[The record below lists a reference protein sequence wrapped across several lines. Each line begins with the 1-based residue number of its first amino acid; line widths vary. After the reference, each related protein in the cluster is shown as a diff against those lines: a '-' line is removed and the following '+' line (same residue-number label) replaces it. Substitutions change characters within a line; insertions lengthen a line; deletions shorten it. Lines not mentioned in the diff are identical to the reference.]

1 MRKLLARMSESVSR
15 MLVLHIAA
23 EAGMTSLE
31 AGMTSLE
38 AGMTSLEAV
47 VTSAEAAARHGW
59 AGGHCEEAFP
69 CTDL

>member
-1 MRKLLARMSESVSR
+1 MRKLLARMTESVSR
-15 MLVLHIAA
+15 MLVLHLAA
-23 EAGMTSLE
+23 E

-47 VTSAEAAARHGW
+47 VTSAEAAARRGW